1 MTNKIQQPPQVIDIE
16 KAILGAAIV
25 DSNCVPDILTNLFED
40 AFYLDA
46 HKLIFKAIKKL
57 YDDFS
62 SIDLL
67 TIVQCLKKNEQLET
81 CNGIHYIASLTN
93 NVVTTASID
102 THIKILLEKY
112 VKRDIIKISIN
123 LHNEAYTE
131 STDPF
136 EILDKADKHFTNT
149 GEKLLGTQIKN
160 TSFYVN
166 DVLEQYTNVKEKG
179 VLGITT
185 GLKQFDKI
193 LCGLV
198 APDLIVIA
206 ARPGQGKT
214 ALALSITHNIT
225 IQNKIA
231 GAWFSLEMDGTQLV
245 RRLASMNSGVSH
257 ELIRRGTASQGEED
271 CFKISLNNIV
281 NSPLYI
287 EDKANITIQTI
298 KARASILKRK
308 HDIKY
313 IVVDYLQLMNGN
325 NKANR
330 ENEIAEISRG
340 LKILAKEL
348 KIPIIALSQLS
359 RECEKRP
366 DKMPQLSDLRESGAI
381 EQDADSVVFLM
392 RPETYNMLIDTTIGN
407 TSYPPQNMCIAKVG
421 KNRHGECLSFA
432 MFFEGHTMNLYNHPN
447 DNFTPVNLEVPF

>member
-1 MTNKIQQPPQVIDIE
+1 MTNKQTLAPQVIDIE

-25 DSNCVPDILTNLFED
+25 DATCVPDIITNLFED

-46 HKLIFKAIKKL
+46 HKIIFNSIKQL
-57 YDDFS
+57 YNDFN

-67 TIVQCLKKNEQLET
+67 TVVERLKKNNQIET
-81 CNGIHYIASLTN
+81 ANGVHYIAGLIN
-93 NVVTTASID
+93 NVITTANIE
-102 THIKILLEKY
+102 THTKILLEKY
-112 VKRDIIKISIN
+112 VKRDIIKISIG
-123 LHNEAYTE
+123 LHNDAYTE

-136 EILDKADKHFTNT
+136 EILDKADKHFVGV
-149 GEKLLGTQIKN
+149 GEKLLGNQIKN
-160 TSFYVN
+160 IPYYVN
-166 DVLEQYTNVKEKG
+166 DVLQQYDSVKEKG
-179 VLGITT
+179 VLGIHT

-214 ALALSITHNIT
+214 ALALSFTHHIT
-225 IQNKIA
+225 ITNKIA

-245 RRLASMNSGVSH
+245 RRLASMDSGVSH
-257 ELIRRGTASQGEED
+257 ELIRRGTASSGEENE
-271 CFKISLNNIV
+271 FRNSLENIAT
-281 NSPLYI
+281 SPLYI
-287 EDKANITIQTI
+287 EDKANITIQII

-313 IVVDYLQLMNGN
+313 LIVDYLQLMSGN

-392 RPETYNMLIDTTIGN
+392 RPETYNFIEGATIGN
-407 TSYPPQNMCIAKVG
+407 TNYEPKNLCIAKVG
-421 KNRHGECLSFA
+421 KNRHGECLNFA
-432 MFFEGHTMNLYNHPN
+432 MFFEGHTMHLYNHPN
-447 DNFTPVNLEVPF
+447 DNYTKIETPF